1 MPTSEWAIPREKA
14 RARALYNKKLVR
26 AISVEIEAL
35 HLLLLES
42 DAEKA
47 KIIHTLLGEKTKK
60 MEKAK
65 RARGD
70 AEHELEDFKNPKRTR
85 QGQEPAAAPIVASS

>member
-1 MPTSEWAIPREKA
+1 M
-14 RARALYNKKLVR
+14 
-26 AISVEIEAL
+26 
-35 HLLLLES
+35 LLLES

-70 AEHELEDFKNPKRTR
+70 AEHELEDFKNPKRPR
-85 QGQEPAAAPIVASS
+85 KGQEAPIVASS